1 MKTMLDNHKSAEKV
15 MTFFTTN
22 YIQDIPA
29 AIIERKSRIK
39 FHYVINGITDEVLL
53 YELLV
58 DMNTAI
64 SKEERKLTDTELK
77 QVVKDLI
84 GDGKKGPTLDE
95 VKHAYQDTVLEVN
108 LTRARVK
115 LDM

>member
-1 MKTMLDNHKSAEKV
+1 M
-15 MTFFTTN
+15 
-22 YIQDIPA
+22 
-29 AIIERKSRIK
+29 
-39 FHYVINGITDEVLL
+39 L
-53 YELLV
+53 YELLT

-108 LTRARVK
+108 LSRARVK